1 MPGLALERPQSQYRL
16 LVLVTPGILL
26 VLCCL
31 VPFLNKA
38 FTIDDP
44 CFLLEARQILKTPLQ
59 PMSFPICWLASE
71 TCVRKAGSLGPGS
84 AQALMGYALV
94 PAIVAGGAEWV
105 AHTVQI
111 ALACIAVIEMVRLA
125 LWLGC
130 GRILAGAAGLLLAA
144 IPPFLP
150 MASTAMPDVLG
161 LALGL
166 TGMERLFAWKS
177 EHRRLQALIAGLM
190 LGLAPW
196 ARPHW
201 VMLLPLASIWLFDE
215 FRFSSML
222 NQFRRQTY
230 LWAPIF
236 LAVCILLVVNLATWQ
251 RGPSL
256 DARQT
261 QAQGEHISR
270 NLFTYFL
277 YLAVPIP
284 IAAVWLVAH
293 WRKIPFLL
301 FPAVAFAGLTARTAG
316 GLASRWA
323 EIAVLCTVPVVVH
336 LFYVYW
342 RRNDRTGLL
351 LWLWLMIPLPAV
363 VYVHFPIKYM
373 MAVLPAVV
381 LILIRTVSSLSR
393 AWIIA
398 VCGIVVVTCAGYSC
412 VILKADRDFAEY
424 GRRAAA
430 ELIAPHVAAGEK
442 VWYGGEW
449 GFYWY
454 AQRAG
459 AEVSQPGGPGPK
471 PGQLLAVG
479 IAESGDVTR
488 NRFPNRVLVDR
499 RRYNSPHGRTMLF
512 GAGLYSNLAGN
523 LLWVW
528 NPAATNEYELWR
540 VL

>member
-1 MPGLALERPQSQYRL
+1 MEQTAPLERSRLLLVAMPGVL
-16 LVLVTPGILL
+16 LVLSCLL
-26 VLCCL
+26 
-31 VPFLNKA
+31 PFLNKA
-38 FTIDDP
+38 YTIDDP
-44 CFLLEARQILKTPLQ
+44 CFLLEARQILQNPIQ
-59 PMSFPICWLASE
+59 PMSFEICWMASE
-71 TCVRKAGSLGPGS
+71 TCVKKAGSLGPGS

-94 PAIVAGGAEWV
+94 PVILAGGNEWV
-105 AHTVQI
+105 AHTIQI
-111 ALACIAVIEMVRLA
+111 VLACIAVVEMVRLA
-125 LWLGC
+125 LWLGFS
-130 GRILAGAAGLLLAA
+130 RLLSGAAGILLAA

-150 MASTAMPDVLG
+150 MASTAMPDMLG

-166 TGMERLFAWKS
+166 TGMERLFAWKNQ
-177 EHRRLQALIAGLM
+177 HRLHQAFIAGLT

-196 ARPHW
+196 ARPQW

-215 FRFSSML
+215 FGFSSMV

-230 LWAPIF
+230 LWVPIL
-236 LAVCILLVVNLATWQ
+236 LAVCILLVVNLVTWQ
-251 RGPSL
+251 RGPSF

-270 NLFTYFL
+270 NLFSYFL

-284 IAAVWLVAH
+284 IAAVWLIVH
-293 WRKIPFLL
+293 WRKAPFLL
-301 FPAVAFAGLTARTAG
+301 APALIIVALSVGIHPAHVLQ
-316 GLASRWA
+316 LQWA
-323 EIAVLCTVPVVVH
+323 LIAALCAATVVLH
-336 LFYVYW
+336 LLYVYW
-342 RRNDRTGLL
+342 RRRDSTGLILGFWL
-351 LWLWLMIPLPAV
+351 LSPLPAV
-363 VYVHFPIKYM
+363 YYVHFPIKYM
-373 MAVLPAVV
+373 IAILPAAVL
-381 LILIRTVSSLSR
+381 LLLQTVSGLSR
-393 AWIIA
+393 SRMLAI
-398 VCGIVVVTCAGYSC
+398 CGTIVVICVSYSC
-412 VILKADRDFAEY
+412 VILRADQDFAEY

-430 ELIAPHVAAGEK
+430 ELIAPHVARRER

-499 RRYNSPHGRTMLF
+499 RQYNSPHGRTMLF

-523 LLWVW
+523 SLWVW
-528 NPAATNEYELWR
+528 NPAAANEYELWR
-540 VL
+540 IQ